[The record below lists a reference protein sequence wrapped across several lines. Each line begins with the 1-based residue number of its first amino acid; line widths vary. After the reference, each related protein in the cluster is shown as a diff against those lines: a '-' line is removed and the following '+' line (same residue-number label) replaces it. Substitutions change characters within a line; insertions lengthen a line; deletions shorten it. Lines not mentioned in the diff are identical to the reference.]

1 MNKLRDING
10 YIKITLDKLPG
21 IHANLVRLDD
31 DWQDWGFPQLVE
43 ALKKWTERNPK
54 IFVPPDK
61 NLKRDK
67 MFYTRENEH
76 KS

>member
-43 ALKKWTERNPK
+43 ALRKWTERNPK